1 VPSAAREVSL
11 LAVTFGEVPTVRIHI
26 DRQLPVPVPL
36 QLQGQIEYGVT
47 SGDFPPGS
55 RLPSVRTLAS
65 ELGVSPVTVSTV
77 YAALQTQG
85 LIESTPGRGT
95 FVRAILP
102 TEAAPAGDPVDVAL
116 RRALRRAERA
126 GVGPGELI
134 ERLQRLVAH
143 TSGARS
149 LRVVLVGVYA
159 EATRAYV
166 ADLRRHLGPRDAV
179 VATTF
184 EALERDPEVLAGAD
198 LLLTFAHRVGE
209 LERRVPTG
217 VPIGSVALI
226 ASERTRVALA
236 ELDPLARVLLVSS
249 VPEFLVTFVR
259 AVERFASHVADV
271 RTCVLGRDPL
281 EPLVA
286 AVDTVVYATGS
297 EAVLDGLPADV
308 RSFEFRHVPDP
319 VQVETVL
326 VPYVDRLRATRG
338 RDAPA
343 LEGP

>member
-1 VPSAAREVSL
+1 M
-11 LAVTFGEVPTVRIHI
+11 RIRI

-36 QLQGQIEYGVT
+36 QLQGQIEFGVT

-55 RLPSVRTLAS
+55 RLPSVRMLAG

-77 YAALQTQG
+77 YAALQAQG

-95 FVRAILP
+95 FVRAIVPSEP
-102 TEAAPAGDPVDVAL
+102 TPAGDPVDIAL

-126 GVGPGELI
+126 GVGRGELI

-143 TSGARS
+143 ASWTRS
-149 LRVVLVGVYA
+149 LRVVLVGVYP

-166 ADLRRHLGPRDAV
+166 ADLRRHLGPRDAI

-184 EALERDPEVLAGAD
+184 DVLDREPEVLASAD
-198 LLLTFAHRVGE
+198 LVLTFAHRVGD
-209 LERRVPTG
+209 LEGRAPAD
-217 VPIGSVALI
+217 VPIATVALI

-236 ELDPLARVLLVSS
+236 ELDPLARVLLVSA

-271 RTCVLGRDPL
+271 RTGVLGCDPL
-281 EPLVA
+281 EPLLA
-286 AVDTVVYATGS
+286 AADTVVYATGS

-343 LEGP
+343 LEGT